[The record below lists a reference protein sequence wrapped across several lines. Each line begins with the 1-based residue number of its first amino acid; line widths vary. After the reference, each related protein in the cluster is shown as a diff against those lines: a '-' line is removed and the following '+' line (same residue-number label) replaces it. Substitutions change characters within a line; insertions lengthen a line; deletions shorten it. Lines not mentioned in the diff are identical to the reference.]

1 MYCTT
6 QRKVWARGM
15 RWLCGSCRAR
25 CLLSK
30 IFCFPPTLELQAAII
45 NYKYKSGRQRSNSA
59 LNERTTNTMNFR
71 TALVVLASIASSDA
85 FSTAS
90 TFTRRNLPLQPT
102 STSASP
108 SYPSSSSAL
117 SMNLFDRFTRVAKSN
132 INNVLK
138 SLEDP
143 EKIMNQA
150 LEDMQ
155 VSHRSAYVHVCLE
168 YDTMNHKEIVDL
180 QQLQLTSFVALFFTD

>member
-1 MYCTT
+1 
-6 QRKVWARGM
+6 
-15 RWLCGSCRAR
+15 
-25 CLLSK
+25 
-30 IFCFPPTLELQAAII
+30 
-45 NYKYKSGRQRSNSA
+45 
-59 LNERTTNTMNFR
+59 
-71 TALVVLASIASSDA
+71 
-85 FSTAS
+85 
-90 TFTRRNLPLQPT
+90 
-102 STSASP
+102 
-108 SYPSSSSAL
+108 
-117 SMNLFDRFTRVAKSN
+117 MNLFDRFTRVAKSN